1 MPSKKTTP
9 AIHSDMPKNLTF
21 RQCLQHL
28 YTFIRPNQKKLWAGL
43 IMVVITN
50 LTYIAMPVAEG
61 RITSQLQMDVTSANG
76 GSIHVQMDV
85 IVHLILILLSI
96 YLIKITGQF
105 LSTIWMTDSIQ
116 KTMYDLRNAIEHK
129 INCLPVAYFDAHKT
143 GDLLSRITND
153 VETVSNALQ
162 QTLSRI
168 IGAFLSTTLILIMM
182 FTINRVMFG
191 MVVLGIPLIITISV
205 FIVRKTQPIFDEQ
218 QEALAT
224 LNSTVNEMYG
234 GLSEIMIYNQ
244 QDFAKKAF
252 DEANE
257 RMYKTSFKAQTLS
270 GQIGPWTTIVI
281 YIEIGLCCLYGIFQ
295 VISGHL
301 MLGSLQ
307 AFIRYIWNVN
317 DPLSQLSSLSSAVQ
331 SAFSGMNRLF
341 SFLDLDE
348 EEQTLTQKPIDE
360 IKEIDFRHIR
370 FSYTDQPLMEDV
382 SFHVDRNQTVAI
394 VGHTGAGKTTL
405 TNLLERYYPLDGGQ
419 IAINGQNI
427 NDLSFEDL
435 RDLIGL
441 VLQDPWLF
449 EGTIE
454 ENLKYAKD
462 NLSDEQIHKAIETA
476 RLTETLAALPDGL
489 QTELNEDA
497 QNLSQGEKQLL
508 TIARALLKDPKI
520 LILDEATSSVDTRLE
535 KRLQAAM
542 NEVMKNRT
550 CFVIA
555 HRLSTI
561 LNANLILVMDHGD
574 LVESGTH
581 EELLARGG
589 TYARLYNSQFQDP
602 GLNLAG

>member
-1 MPSKKTTP
+1 MPSQKQTAK
-9 AIHSDMPKNLTF
+9 ADLMPKNLTF

-28 YTFIRPNQKKLWAGL
+28 YRFIRPNQKKLYAGL
-43 IMVVITN
+43 FMVVVAN

-61 RITSQLQMDVTSANG
+61 RITSQLQLDVNAANG
-76 GSIHVQMDV
+76 GPIHIQMGV
-85 IVHLILILLSI
+85 IGQLILTLLMI
-96 YLIKITGQF
+96 YLIKLSAQF
-105 LSTIWMTDSIQ
+105 LSTIWMTDAIQ
-116 KTMYDLRNAIEHK
+116 KTMFDLRNAIESK
-129 INCLPVAYFDAHKT
+129 INHLPVSYFDTHKT

-168 IGAFLSTTLILIMM
+168 IGTILSTTLILIMM
-182 FTINRVMFG
+182 FTISRPMFWMIVAG
-191 MVVLGIPLIITISV
+191 LPLIVLISTG
-205 FIVRKTQPIFDEQ
+205 IVRKTQPIFDAQ
-218 QEALAT
+218 QEALAK
-224 LNSTVNEMYG
+224 LNSTVNEMYSG
-234 GLSEIMIYNQ
+234 MSEIMIYNQ
-244 QDFAKKAF
+244 QDYAKNAF
-252 DEANE
+252 NEANE
-257 RMYKTSFKAQTLS
+257 RLFKTSFKAQAFS
-270 GQIGPWTTIVI
+270 GQIGPWTTVVI
-281 YIEIGLCCLYGIFQ
+281 YIEIACCCLYGILQ
-295 VISGHL
+295 VVNGTML
-301 MLGSLQ
+301 LGSIQ
-307 AFIRYIWNVN
+307 AFIRYIWNLN
-317 DPLSQLSSLSSAVQ
+317 DPISQLSQLSSAVQ

-348 EEQTLTQKPIDE
+348 EEQTATQKPIETVED
-360 IKEIDFRHIR
+360 IDFRHIR

-382 SFHVDRNQTVAI
+382 SFHVDQNQTVAI

-419 IAINGQNI
+419 IAINGQDI
-427 NDLSFEDL
+427 NTLSFEDL

-454 ENLKYAKD
+454 ANLRYAKD
-462 NLSDEQIHKAIETA
+462 GLSDKQIQDAIETA
-476 RLTETLAALPDGL
+476 RLRETLAHLPDGL
-489 QTELNEDA
+489 QTELGEDA

-542 NEVMKNRT
+542 TEVMKNRT

-561 LNANLILVMDHGD
+561 LNADLILVMDHGD

-581 EELLARGG
+581 QELLAQGG
-589 TYARLYNSQFQDP
+589 TYAKLYNSQFQDA
-602 GLNLAG
+602 NLSEA